1 MYLQALCSAFQAAH
15 GHSLSQQIKRH
26 FTGHLEEALVH
37 AVDAGKDGTGVIRD
51 AELLE
56 AAMSGMGTK
65 DEQLVYRITRAH
77 WDRPR
82 FEAIKQAYQ
91 AKYRKCK

>member
-1 MYLQALCSAFQAAH
+1 M
-15 GHSLSQQIKRH
+15 SQQIQRH
-26 FTGHLEEALVH
+26 FSGHLQDALLH
-37 AVDAGKDGTGVIRD
+37 AVEAGKDGTGVQRD
-51 AELLE
+51 ADLLE

-91 AKYRKCK
+91 AKYRKCECSASSSL